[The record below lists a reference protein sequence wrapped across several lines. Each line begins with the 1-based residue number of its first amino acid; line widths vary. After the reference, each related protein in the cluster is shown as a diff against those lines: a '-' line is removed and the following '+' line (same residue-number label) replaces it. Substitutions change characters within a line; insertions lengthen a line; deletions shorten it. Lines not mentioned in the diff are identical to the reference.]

1 MSLKQEGYSQYIK
14 NTMEL
19 TLKNISKTFG
29 QQKEELKSLKDINIK
44 VKKGEFICL
53 LGPSGCGKTTLLNL
67 IAGLDEPDTGG
78 EIEVNGT
85 PVRGPGV
92 DRVVLFQQDALFP
105 WMNVIKNIE
114 FGLKNIKFPR
124 EKITPLAEEFLGMV
138 QLKRFRNSYTH
149 TLSGGMKQR
158 VALARALVLKP
169 KILLMDEPFTALD
182 AQTREVL
189 QMLLHK
195 IWIITGQT
203 IVFVTHN
210 IREATFLGS
219 RIILFTSSPGRI
231 KREFNLNLP
240 PPRQINDIRLMS
252 INNTIRNEIREEI
265 ETTLKKEIEG

>member
-1 MSLKQEGYSQYIK
+1 MSLKIEGSSRYFK
-14 NTMEL
+14 TKMEL
-19 TLKNISKTFG
+19 TLKNISKTFY
-29 QQKEELKSLKDINIK
+29 QQKKKFNSLTNININ

-67 IAGLDEPDTGG
+67 IAGLLKPDTGG
-78 EIEVNGT
+78 EIKVDGAS
-85 PVRGPGV
+85 VKGPGV

-105 WMNVIKNIE
+105 WMNVINNIE
-114 FGLKNIKFPR
+114 FGLKNIKFPS
-124 EKITPLAEEFLGMV
+124 EKITPLAEEFLEMV
-138 QLKRFRNSYTH
+138 QLKHFRDSYIH

-158 VALARALVLKP
+158 IALARALVLKP

-210 IREATFLGS
+210 IREATFLGT

-231 KREFNLNLP
+231 KREFNLNFP
-240 PPRQINDIRLMS
+240 APRHINDIRLMS

-265 ETTLKKEIEG
+265 ETTTKRELEA